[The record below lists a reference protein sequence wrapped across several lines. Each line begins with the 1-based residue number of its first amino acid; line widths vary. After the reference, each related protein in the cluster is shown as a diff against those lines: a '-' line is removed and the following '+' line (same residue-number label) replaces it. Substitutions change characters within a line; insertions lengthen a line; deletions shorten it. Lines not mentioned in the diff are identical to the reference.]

1 MKWQYTLLALALAAG
16 AAQAQTKKELVT
28 KVLQL
33 HQAGIENVG
42 RVIAGQASQQMMQAA
57 GQQMPRVPADKREA
71 VGREVQAEVKKFYDE
86 IEPILVKRA
95 SELAPTSVGAAYEE
109 KFSEEE
115 LKVVIAWLES
125 PVSRKY
131 AQIDRDQGNALAE
144 QVMADTRPTV
154 EPKLKALQASLAK
167 RLGVPAAGAGAASAA
182 PAAPATPA
190 ASAPRR
196 K

>member
-1 MKWQYTLLALALAAG
+1 MKWRYTLLALALAAG
-16 AAQAQTKKELVT
+16 AAQAQSKKDLVA

-42 RVIAGQASQQMMQAA
+42 RMIAGQASQQMMQAA
-57 GQQMPRVPADKREA
+57 GQALPRVPADKREA
-71 VGREVQAEVKKFYDE
+71 VGREIQADVKKFYDE
-86 IEPILVKRA
+86 VEPVLVKRA
-95 SELAPTSVGAAYEE
+95 SELAPASVGAAYEE
-109 KFSEEE
+109 KFSEDE

-144 QVMADTRPTV
+144 KVMADTRPTV
-154 EPKLKALQASLAK
+154 EPKLKELQATVAK
-167 RLGVPAAGAGAASAA
+167 RLGVPAAAAGPASAA
-182 PAAPATPA
+182 PA